1 MASVGDIW
9 NVVKDCFL
17 CSFYLYSNSR
27 DLKDKV
33 DTLSVKKGELQVV
46 YDEVNG
52 RVEHAKQDR
61 DLPRPTVLYWLARV
75 LEYTNENG
83 KVDFL
88 LQRAEEEKA
97 KQCFGYCSVN
107 CFFVYYFSL
116 DVVKV
121 TEDLQGLIDEG
132 KGFKKDVADPPPP
145 QPVVERQDMKNVV
158 GMESILDEVWECF
171 EDDFPMRIICLYGV
185 SGVGKTTLLV
195 NFNSKFSDTRHN
207 FYLVILV
214 KAVDNK
220 NQQGRAEEIFQRLSQ
235 RRFALLLDDLR
246 GPINLDEA
254 GVPDQNGS
262 KIVFTTIMED
272 ACNTMGD
279 QIKFKVDYL
288 RRDKNAVVEL
298 RNYPAKFP
306 GMGDLILP
314 RLKFS
319 YDHLSTETHKTCFSF
334 CSLFL
339 KNQLIRKDE
348 LVDLWIGEGL
358 FRGSHNIVVARMQ
371 GKCIIDSLIGVCLL
385 EEVQTSF
392 GNYVKMHDLL
402 RDLALWI
409 ASQDE
414 GNKILASKP
423 KNDELI
429 IERQSIT

>member
-33 DTLSVKKGELQVV
+33 DTLSVKK
-46 YDEVNG
+46 
-52 RVEHAKQDR
+52 
-61 DLPRPTVLYWLARV
+61 
-75 LEYTNENG
+75 
-83 KVDFL
+83 
-88 LQRAEEEKA
+88 
-97 KQCFGYCSVN
+97 
-107 CFFVYYFSL
+107 
-116 DVVKV
+116 
-121 TEDLQGLIDEG
+121 
-132 KGFKKDVADPPPP
+132 
-145 QPVVERQDMKNVV
+145 

-288 RRDKNAVVEL
+288 RRDDDVLNFHPDILEL
-298 RNYPAKFP
+298 AETVADLCRGLPLAHITIGRAMANTRNR
-306 GMGDLILP
+306 MGDLILP

>member
-272 ACNTMGD
+272 ACNTMG
-279 QIKFKVDYL
+279 
-288 RRDKNAVVEL
+288 
-298 RNYPAKFP
+298 
-306 GMGDLILP
+306 MGDLILP